1 MNKLY
6 VVATPIGNLN
16 DISKRA
22 LETLENVDLILC
34 EDTRHSLK
42 LLNHYKIK
50 NKLVSYHKFNETK
63 KTEEILQMLK
73 EKDIALITDAGTPCI
88 SDPGYILIKE
98 AKKNGVEVI
107 GVGGIS
113 ALITALSV
121 SGLDSSS
128 FTFYGFFKR
137 EKQEKEKIINEI
149 KNSNIKTYIFY
160 ESPKRIVSTL
170 NYIYENLG
178 NVNISVSQELT
189 KIHEKNYF
197 GKIKDVI
204 EELNLSESKDLG
216 EYTFII
222 EKEETVKEEQ
232 HITIEALIIDEIIK
246 NNISLKEAI
255 NNVNQKEKNISKK
268 DIYNASLNIKEKLKK
283 IIF

>member
-88 SDPGYILIKE
+88 SDPGSILIK
-98 AKKNGVEVI
+98 A
-107 GVGGIS
+107 
-113 ALITALSV
+113 
-121 SGLDSSS
+121 
-128 FTFYGFFKR
+128 
-137 EKQEKEKIINEI
+137 
-149 KNSNIKTYIFY
+149 
-160 ESPKRIVSTL
+160 
-170 NYIYENLG
+170 
-178 NVNISVSQELT
+178 
-189 KIHEKNYF
+189 
-197 GKIKDVI
+197 
-204 EELNLSESKDLG
+204 
-216 EYTFII
+216 
-222 EKEETVKEEQ
+222 
-232 HITIEALIIDEIIK
+232 
-246 NNISLKEAI
+246 
-255 NNVNQKEKNISKK
+255 
-268 DIYNASLNIKEKLKK
+268 
-283 IIF
+283 